1 MIVFFTFLSP
11 STTPLSRVHINKKA
25 KMYISQDDL
34 SELRRLAANTY
45 EQEKSEQIQRIIRG
59 INRLESAVA
68 KLTAENTRLKKAAE
82 AA

>member
-1 MIVFFTFLSP
+1 
-11 STTPLSRVHINKKA
+11 
-25 KMYISQDDL
+25 MYISQDDL